1 MSLTLSCLW
10 ERARAGRDRWNNR
23 TASGIG
29 NKWWRE
35 KMFKQIDYTM
45 VVVSDMDRAVEFY
58 RDRLG
63 IPLKFQSPDWT
74 EFQTGATTLALHGG
88 GVTPTGPPAG
98 DPTKQAGSC
107 SIGFNVEDVDKTYE
121 ELKAK
126 GIRFVMPP
134 TQREGEGIKLA
145 VCIDPDGLPI
155 AFAQTIAQ
163 TAAS

>member
-1 MSLTLSCLW
+1 MPSSRW
-10 ERARAGRDRWNNR
+10 ERPGRAKAAKRRRG
-23 TASGIG
+23 A
-29 NKWWRE
+29 
-35 KMFKQIDYTM
+35 KMFTQIDYTM
-45 VVVSDMDRAVEFY
+45 VIVSDMNRSVEFY
-58 RDRLG
+58 RDKLG

-88 GVTPTGPPAG
+88 GVAAAAPPAG

-107 SIGFNVEDVDKTYE
+107 SIGFNIEDVDATFE

-145 VCIDPDGLPI
+145 VCVDPDGLPI
-155 AFAQTIAQ
+155 AFAQTVAQ
-163 TAAS
+163 GATS